1 MTKSSWMKAWL
12 IEALLVMAEDEATV
26 AATAV
31 VDDMVLWSDLLR
43 FEHKMAVCKYNN
55 KDSGQ
60 KRRYRVSGLLF

>member
-12 IEALLVMAEDEATV
+12 IEALLVRAEEEATV

-43 FEHKMAVCKYNN
+43 FEHKMAVCK
-55 KDSGQ
+55 
-60 KRRYRVSGLLF
+60 